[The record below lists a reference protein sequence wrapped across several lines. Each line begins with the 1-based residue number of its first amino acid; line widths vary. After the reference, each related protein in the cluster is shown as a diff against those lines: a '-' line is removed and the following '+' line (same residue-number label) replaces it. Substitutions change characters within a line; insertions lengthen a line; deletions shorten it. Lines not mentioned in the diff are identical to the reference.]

1 MRDRDTMKCK
11 NLKVYVENI
20 DCYMLASLDGCLQ
33 KWIDDHQECE
43 IVDFREI
50 KNRLIIFYKENPKY
64 ETTSIGPRPP
74 KPLGADD
81 DDKLLGERGWA

>member
-11 NLKVYVENI
+11 DLRVYVENI
-20 DCYMLASLDGCLQ
+20 DCYMLASLEGCLE
-33 KWIDDHQECE
+33 KWIDEHQDCE

-50 KNRLIIFYKENPKY
+50 KDRLIIFYKENPKY

-74 KPLGADD
+74 RPLGADD
-81 DDKLLGERGWA
+81 DEKLSERGWA